1 MHFVQPI
8 RDVKKIEEMK
18 KGLLERSKRD
28 WFLFV
33 FGINTGLRIGDIL
46 KLKVKDV
53 KGRTH
58 ISLIEGK
65 TRKKK
70 WVPINND
77 LKQTIDDY
85 THGMKSDD
93 TLFPSYRTRGKTA
106 ISRVQAYRILNFVA
120 DDCGLEEIGT
130 HTLRKTFGYHFYQ
143 KTKDVAMLQNLFN
156 HAYPSLTMRYIG
168 INQDMID
175 DAVSN
180 FTL

>member
-1 MHFVQPI
+1 MQFVQPI
-8 RDVKKIEEMK
+8 RDVQKIEAMK
-18 KGLLERSKRD
+18 NYLLKRSKRD

-46 KLKVKDV
+46 TLKVKDV
-53 KGRTH
+53 RGRTH
-58 ISLIEGK
+58 ISLVESK

-85 THGMKSDD
+85 THEMQLED
-93 TLFPSYRTRGKTA
+93 TLFPSYRTKGETA
-106 ISRVQAYRILNFVA
+106 IKRVQAYRILNLAA
-120 DDCGLEEIGT
+120 DECGLEEIGT

-143 KTKDVAMLQNLFN
+143 KTKDVAMLQNIFN

-175 DAVSN
+175 DAVSG
-180 FTL
+180 FSL